1 MFLAPVSLQPEVAAQ
16 WNPTPPT
23 CIFFLA
29 FPFLQLLGV
38 IWILFST
45 FPSTLSFTF
54 PTQTPLVPPSSYL
67 SYTEEQNLFSISVV
81 LMFIDIQFVAPKQ
94 LKSIVA
100 AFLLLPPIFI
110 ANPARLNTSS
120 KLQFSDTIWSKL
132 PFTNRPSRDVNPYFI
147 HVKLNWFLLSLSP
160 RASISVSLRHI
171 WNTAGW
177 TARIGLYQTLY
188 TQDIQQ
194 RRGELNLVMCLP
206 RLSCS
211 EGNMAVWP
219 LRREH
224 QSLSWQR
231 EASISECKN
240 PIFVKYVGVYDGEG
254 CI

>member
-1 MFLAPVSLQPEVAAQ
+1 MLWHVSGTCQLTAWSSCSVKPHTSHLYLFLHISLLTIAGCYL
-16 WNPTPPT
+16 N
-23 CIFFLA
+23 
-29 FPFLQLLGV
+29 PFLHFSLHL
-38 IWILFST
+38 IFYLPHSDSSCPSLF
-45 FPSTLSFTF
+45 
-54 PTQTPLVPPSSYL
+54 L

-110 ANPARLNTSS
+110 TNTSS
-120 KLQFSDTIWSKL
+120 NLQFSDTIWSKL

-147 HVKLNWFLLSLSP
+147 HVKLNWFLLPPSP

-188 TQDIQQ
+188 TQDIQH

-219 LRREH
+219 LGREH

-231 EASISECKN
+231 EVDGSIS
-240 PIFVKYVGVYDGEG
+240 
-254 CI
+254 